1 MRVGLIPRSRPPS
14 TVKEGK
20 NEMRHITLA
29 AAALAA
35 LALAGAA
42 YADSNY
48 GPRKQGN
55 QCWKSSINGG
65 GGNSMGYWAP
75 CENQQNAQAQRAK
88 AAGKSKTATTPN

>member
-1 MRVGLIPRSRPPS
+1 
-14 TVKEGK
+14 
-20 NEMRHITLA
+20 MRHITLA

-88 AAGKSKTATTPN
+88 AAGKSKTANTPNTTTR